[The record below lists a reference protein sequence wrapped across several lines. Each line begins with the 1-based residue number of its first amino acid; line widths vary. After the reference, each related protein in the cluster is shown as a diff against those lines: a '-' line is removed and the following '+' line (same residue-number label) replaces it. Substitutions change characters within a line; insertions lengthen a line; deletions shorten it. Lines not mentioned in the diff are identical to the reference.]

1 MQLYHLPLFQELVT
15 VFNSH
20 SIKSWQMLD
29 FWIQIK
35 AMNIQDSRQNYL
47 CMYRLIHRLVKE
59 GYLNIDVV
67 KNKYSQRTYT
77 GTNKLQNIVDYSLVE
92 LTSII
97 GNLIQEKEKFHVELE
112 ELFSEIQALNDLKNS
127 YPSLGT
133 KIEDIKFLK
142 QKEYLELNSKIKA
155 IESLVNHTTF
165 NEKVS
170 VI

>member
-1 MQLYHLPLFQELVT
+1 
-15 VFNSH
+15 
-20 SIKSWQMLD
+20 
-29 FWIQIK
+29 
-35 AMNIQDSRQNYL
+35 MNID
-47 CMYRLIHRLVKE
+47 I
-59 GYLNIDVV
+59 V

-77 GTNKLQNIVDYSLVE
+77 ETKKLQNIVDYSLVE

-97 GNLIQEKEKFHVELE
+97 GNLIQEKEKFHVELD
-112 ELFSEIQALNDLKNS
+112 ELFGEIKALDDLKNS

-155 IESLVNHTTF
+155 IDSLVNHTTL
-165 NEKVS
+165 NAKVS